1 MLVPLEVIGVLW
13 FEESQD
19 GVDFKRGITPI
30 RISNVMHF
38 SKLFKWVHE
47 KYVDFA

>member
-1 MLVPLEVIGVLW
+1 MLVPLEVIDVPW
-13 FEESQD
+13 FKKSQD
-19 GVDFKRGITPI
+19 GVDFKRGFTPI
-30 RISNVMHF
+30 RISTVKLI